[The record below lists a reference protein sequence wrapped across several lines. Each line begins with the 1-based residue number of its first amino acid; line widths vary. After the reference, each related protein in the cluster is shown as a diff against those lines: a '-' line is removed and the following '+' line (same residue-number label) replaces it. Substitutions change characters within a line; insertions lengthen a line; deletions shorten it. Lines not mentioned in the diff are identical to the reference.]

1 MSEWL
6 GLITKHQQVA
16 LRMGSRPEIVL
27 VTIRKPTSANKT
39 T

>member
-6 GLITKHQQVA
+6 GLITNEKQVA

-27 VTIRKPTSANKT
+27 ATIHKPTTATKT